1 MSIEDIR
8 KKLNKERESIN
19 NKYNS
24 GSSLDLSNNLSF
36 DDYEEYEQVYKKHIK
51 DILFELQSEIE
62 QKRRFRWITLI
73 LAIVLLIVFS
83 IAVGYLYFVLLHRE
97 NFVFSDKLLIGI
109 SVTVF
114 LSIVSLINIIFKY
127 SFSKTKDNTDYI
139 NSVFKTIKDI
149 KGFKK

>member
-1 MSIEDIR
+1 MSIEDVR
-8 KKLNKERESIN
+8 RELDKERELIN

-24 GSSLDLSNNLSF
+24 SSSLDLSNNLSF
-36 DDYEEYEQVYKKHIK
+36 DDYEEYEQVYKTHIK
-51 DILFELQSEIE
+51 DILSELQCEIE
-62 QKRRFRWITLI
+62 QKRKFRWITLI